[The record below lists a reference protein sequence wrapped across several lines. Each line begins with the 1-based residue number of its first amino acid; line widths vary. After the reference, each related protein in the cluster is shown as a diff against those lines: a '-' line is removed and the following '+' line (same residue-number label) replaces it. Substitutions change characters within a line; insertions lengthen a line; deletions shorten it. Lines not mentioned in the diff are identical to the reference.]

1 VLHIHLICLWLHLLF
16 RDNNVFKIIIYF
28 RNRSTLLLSSD
39 TPEECIRALT
49 DGCEPP
55 WGCWELN
62 SGHQGEQSV
71 LSTSEPSHQ
80 PQKYFLPCFYASKR
94 IPTQEHRLY
103 SHYLNPADTNRESQ
117 TSRLMKKVGLILQ
130 AYILRAKSRKIIKRL
145 RFCLGNCIPSASLG
159 HSPPY
164 PS

>member
-1 VLHIHLICLWLHLLF
+1 MLHIHLICLWLHLLF

-71 LSTSEPSHQ
+71 LSTSEPSLQ
-80 PQKYFLPCFYASKR
+80 PPGKMFYTEKHNRNGNRQLSIGICMTISKR
-94 IPTQEHRLY
+94 TSLHTVL
-103 SHYLNPADTNRESQ
+103 ADT
-117 TSRLMKKVGLILQ
+117 ILT
-130 AYILRAKSRKIIKRL
+130 
-145 RFCLGNCIPSASLG
+145 PSFISVNHFVKFSVL
-159 HSPPY
+159 
-164 PS
+164 